1 MTLPLKLDL
10 SLFLAVTPL
19 LINPWWKISNAE
31 QRQSK
36 QRAGGFYKA
45 RSKSTAKHGE
55 RSLFCKLYRPN
66 DSSAQFIL
74 EIDNVADRPLDGS
87 VLFIDI
93 NSESST

>member
-10 SLFLAVTPL
+10 SLFLAVTPP
-19 LINPWWKISNAE
+19 LINPWWKRSNAE

-55 RSLFCKLYRPN
+55 RSLFWKLYRPN
-66 DSSAQFIL
+66 DSSAQSIL
-74 EIDNVADRPLDGS
+74 EIDNVADRSLDGS

-93 NSESST
+93 NSESSA